1 MRARVVVGVELPGLV
16 GVWVS
21 EHSVVLASMV
31 PDWRLPVV
39 LSFDEHITGN
49 GLINISITDVGFTT
63 GDSVVV
69 AAKVAIMQ
77 QTVTTGY
84 RSELL
89 QGIAAVVAHGLGSL
103 TEVVVMVDGTISSV
117 VGGTAPLSLSPSI
130 SGVFTRGVVDPISSK
145 AAETFTNRIVTSDW
159 HEGERN
165 RSSVERSS
173 HIDFVVHVLLSET
186 CLWLLATH
194 LDLDVGVCIFVCSVE
209 IAV

>member
-1 MRARVVVGVELPGLV
+1 MKLFRHLDARPSCCRCGAPGLV

-63 GDSVVV
+63 GDGVVV

-89 QGIAAVVAHGLGSL
+89 QGIAAVVAHGLGSFA
-103 TEVVVMVDGTISSV
+103 EVVVMVDGTISSV

-130 SGVFTRGVVDPISSK
+130 SCVFPRGVVAPISSK
-145 AAETFTNRIVTSDW
+145 AAETFTNRIVT
-159 HEGERN
+159 
-165 RSSVERSS
+165 
-173 HIDFVVHVLLSET
+173 
-186 CLWLLATH
+186 
-194 LDLDVGVCIFVCSVE
+194 
-209 IAV
+209 